1 MVGVED
7 LVLTVAGVFFG
18 IAPAPA
24 GTVPFA
30 VVPMDA
36 VFPERAFGVWLAVG
50 AVAAAV
56 TTGTGLATARRVPRT
71 PAVRVVASA
80 A

>member
-1 MVGVED
+1 MVGVEG

-24 GTVPFA
+24 
-30 VVPMDA
+30 
-36 VFPERAFGVWLAVG
+36 
-50 AVAAAV
+50 
-56 TTGTGLATARRVPRT
+56 
-71 PAVRVVASA
+71 VRVVASA